1 MEKADS
7 KLLKLLGIQPK
18 MPGFHILSQMP
29 AQHNKIN
36 VPVEELS
43 MQRPSELKQ
52 DFDWY
57 YTNTAKG
64 SLLKFHLIVLCIK
77 VQERVKCKYKKNN
90 IFVKNILCAVS
101 CNFYKKVYLIY
112 K

>member
-1 MEKADS
+1 
-7 KLLKLLGIQPK
+7 
-18 MPGFHILSQMP
+18 MP

-57 YTNTAKG
+57 CTNTAKG
-64 SLLKFHLIVLCIK
+64 FAKISPDSAM
-77 VQERVKCKYKKNN
+77 YKGPGESKM
-90 IFVKNILCAVS
+90 
-101 CNFYKKVYLIY
+101 
-112 K
+112 

>member
-1 MEKADS
+1 MNKDSLWCGFNCAKNTALEKKADS

-29 AQHNKIN
+29 AQHNKIK

-57 YTNTAKG
+57 YTNTAKR
-64 SLLKFHLIVLCIK
+64 IC
-77 VQERVKCKYKKNN
+77 
-90 IFVKNILCAVS
+90 
-101 CNFYKKVYLIY
+101 
-112 K
+112 

>member
-1 MEKADS
+1 LEKADS

-52 DFDWY
+52 DFD
-57 YTNTAKG
+57 
-64 SLLKFHLIVLCIK
+64 
-77 VQERVKCKYKKNN
+77 
-90 IFVKNILCAVS
+90 
-101 CNFYKKVYLIY
+101 
-112 K
+112 

>member
-1 MEKADS
+1 MWFYCAKNTALEKKADS

-57 YTNTAKG
+57 YTNTAKRIFAKI
-64 SLLKFHLIVLCIK
+64 SPDSAM
-77 VQERVKCKYKKNN
+77 YKGPGESKM
-90 IFVKNILCAVS
+90 
-101 CNFYKKVYLIY
+101 
-112 K
+112 

>member
-1 MEKADS
+1 MWFYCAKNIPLEKADS

-64 SLLKFHLIVLCIK
+64 FAKISPDSAMYKGPGESKMLK
-77 VQERVKCKYKKNN
+77 
-90 IFVKNILCAVS
+90 
-101 CNFYKKVYLIY
+101 
-112 K
+112 

>member
-1 MEKADS
+1 
-7 KLLKLLGIQPK
+7 

-29 AQHNKIN
+29 AQHNKIK

-57 YTNTAKG
+57 YTNKQYFNAY
-64 SLLKFHLIVLCIK
+64 FEYID
-77 VQERVKCKYKKNN
+77 NN
-90 IFVKNILCAVS
+90 IIKIVS
-101 CNFYKKVYLIY
+101 C
-112 K
+112 